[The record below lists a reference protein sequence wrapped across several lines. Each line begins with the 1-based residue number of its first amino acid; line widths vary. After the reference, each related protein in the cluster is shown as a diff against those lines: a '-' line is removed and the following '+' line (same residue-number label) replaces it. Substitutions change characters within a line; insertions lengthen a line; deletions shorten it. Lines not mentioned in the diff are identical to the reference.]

1 MELTHAQLDKNK
13 IRKSVH
19 KIQGNDIIA
28 EYYKELFEETGF
40 AENKA
45 EAVKSCLK
53 VWDVDYYR
61 LQKVKDVLRVNLCH
75 DKFCPNCQ
83 NLLSL
88 RRYAKYKPELD
99 KLLETYSIYH
109 VVFTVPNCSGI
120 KLKTTLKNMYAKFI
134 YVVQYMQGKRKAKNI
149 DFKKYGFVGAVRSL
163 EITLSKDEFHP
174 HFHCLFV
181 MRKDF
186 TEKRKYINDYS
197 YHNGKLKR
205 KFTDFEILLQK
216 CWFLFYNGQKLTK
229 KAFDE
234 LTEGYSVFAE
244 RANGNY
250 KEVFKYATKGLYNP
264 KTGSFEY
271 PYEVFKT
278 LYDGLHRRKI
288 IQGYGILNKLTF
300 EDEITKEEK
309 DNLYL
314 EIKNKLQELED
325 PFRQYMALSELCREF
340 DERDDITYISKNNIR
355 ENIKDL

>member
-1 MELTHAQLDKNK
+1 MELAHARIDKNK
-13 IRKSVH
+13 IKKSARKV
-19 KIQGNDIIA
+19 QGNDVIA

-83 NLLSL
+83 NLVSL
-88 RRYAKYKPELD
+88 RRYAKYKPVLD
-99 KLLETYSIYH
+99 KLLENYSIYH
-109 VVFTVPNCSGI
+109 VVFTVPNCSAV
-120 KLKTTLKNMYAKFI
+120 KLNVTLKNMYSKFV
-134 YVVQYMQGKRKAKNI
+134 YVVQYMQGKRKVKNI

-163 EITLSKDEFHP
+163 EITISKTDFHP

-181 MRKDF
+181 LKKDF
-186 TEKRKYINDYS
+186 QEKRKYINDYS
-197 YHNGKLKR
+197 YNNGKLKR

-216 CWFLFYNGQKLTK
+216 CWYLFYNGQKLTK

-234 LTEGYSVFAE
+234 LPLGYSVIAE
-244 RANGNY
+244 KTNGNY
-250 KEVFKYATKGLYNP
+250 KEIFKYATKGLYDP

-271 PYEVFKT
+271 SYDVFKT
-278 LYDGLHRRKI
+278 LYNALHRRKI

-300 EDEITKEEK
+300 EDELSKEEK

-314 EIKNKLQELED
+314 EIKKKLQEIED
-325 PFRQYMALSELCREF
+325 PFRQYIALSELCKEF
-340 DERDDITYISKNNIR
+340 DERDDITYISKNSIR